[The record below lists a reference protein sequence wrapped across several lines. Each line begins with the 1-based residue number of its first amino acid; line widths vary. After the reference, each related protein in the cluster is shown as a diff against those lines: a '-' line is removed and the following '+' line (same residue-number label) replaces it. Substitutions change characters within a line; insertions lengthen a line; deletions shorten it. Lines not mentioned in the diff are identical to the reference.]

1 MSDLENNAQEK
12 GTKKRPYNLREKKEK
27 DAAYRSLIRR
37 ELADELYDKIL
48 NIVVVQKK
56 YRDADYSA
64 KDLAKELQTN
74 TRYLSA
80 VVNSRFGMN
89 YSCLLNEYRVKEA
102 QHLLTDKRY
111 ADKNV
116 EEISTMVGFANRQS
130 FYAAFY
136 KNVGETPNGYRK
148 RHAEKEAKKNQSIY
162 SRHMKKQLISM
173 VTALSLLTACGGNPK
188 TTAEAEK
195 FDYTVEQFADLQILR
210 YRVPGF
216 EDLSLKQKELVYYLT
231 EAALQGR
238 DILFDQNGKYNLTI
252 RRMLEAVYTG
262 YKGDKNTPDF
272 KAMEVYL
279 KRVWFSNGIHH
290 HYGSE
295 KFVPGFT
302 PEFFRQ
308 AVQSVDAAT
317 LPLAEGQTVEQL
329 CEEVFPVIFDPTV
342 MPKRVNQAAGEDLV
356 LTSACNYY
364 DGVTQQEAEDF
375 YNALKNPQDET
386 PVSYGLNSRLVKEDG
401 KIQEKVWKVGGLYGQ
416 ALEKIVY
423 WLKKAEGV
431 AETPEQKAVIAKLM
445 EFYETGDLKTFD
457 EYAILWVKD
466 LNSRIDFVNGFT
478 ESYGDPLGMKASWE
492 SLVNFKDLEATQRTE
507 LISGNAQWFED
518 HSPVDG
524 QFKKEKVKG
533 VSAKVITAAILA
545 GDLYPAT
552 AIGINLPNANWI
564 RSHHGSKSVTI
575 GNITDAYNK
584 AAHGNGFNE
593 EFVYSD
599 AELQLIDKYADVTDE
614 LHTDLHECLGH
625 GSGKLLPGVDPDALK
640 AYGSTIEEAR
650 ADLFGLYYVA
660 DPKLV
665 ELGLTPSADA
675 YKAQYYTYLMNGLM
689 TQLVR
694 IEPGNNVEE
703 AHMRNRQLIARWVYE
718 KGAAE
723 KVVELVKK
731 DGKTYVV
738 INDYEKVRDLF
749 GRLLAEI
756 QRIKSTGDYAGAH
769 DLVEAYAVKVDPAL
783 HAEVLERYKKLNLA
797 PYKGFVNPKYEVVT
811 DADGTI
817 TDVTVTYDEGYAE
830 QMLRYSKDY
839 STLSSVNK

>member
-1 MSDLENNAQEK
+1 
-12 GTKKRPYNLREKKEK
+12 
-27 DAAYRSLIRR
+27 
-37 ELADELYDKIL
+37 
-48 NIVVVQKK
+48 
-56 YRDADYSA
+56 
-64 KDLAKELQTN
+64 
-74 TRYLSA
+74 
-80 VVNSRFGMN
+80 
-89 YSCLLNEYRVKEA
+89 
-102 QHLLTDKRY
+102 
-111 ADKNV
+111 
-116 EEISTMVGFANRQS
+116 
-130 FYAAFY
+130 
-136 KNVGETPNGYRK
+136 
-148 RHAEKEAKKNQSIY
+148 
-162 SRHMKKQLISM
+162 M

-195 FDYTVEQFADLQILR
+195 IDYTVEQFADLQILR

-416 ALEKIVY
+416 VLEKIVY

-839 STLSSVNK
+839 STLPSVNK

>member
-1 MSDLENNAQEK
+1 
-12 GTKKRPYNLREKKEK
+12 
-27 DAAYRSLIRR
+27 
-37 ELADELYDKIL
+37 
-48 NIVVVQKK
+48 
-56 YRDADYSA
+56 
-64 KDLAKELQTN
+64 
-74 TRYLSA
+74 
-80 VVNSRFGMN
+80 
-89 YSCLLNEYRVKEA
+89 
-102 QHLLTDKRY
+102 
-111 ADKNV
+111 
-116 EEISTMVGFANRQS
+116 
-130 FYAAFY
+130 
-136 KNVGETPNGYRK
+136 
-148 RHAEKEAKKNQSIY
+148 
-162 SRHMKKQLISM
+162 MKKQLI
-173 VTALSLLTACGGNPK
+173 ACAAFALLTACSGSK
-188 TTAEAEK
+188 TTTAEADK

-216 EDLSLKQKELVYYLT
+216 ENLSLQQKELVYYLT

-238 DILFDQNGKYNLTI
+238 DILFDQNGKYNLRI
-252 RRMLEAVYTG
+252 RRTLEVVYTG

-295 KFVPGFT
+295 KFVPGFA
-302 PEFFRQ
+302 PEFFKE
-308 AVQSVDAAT
+308 AVLSVDTST
-317 LPLAEGQTVEQL
+317 LPLAEGQTAEQL
-329 CEEVFPVIFDPTV
+329 CDELSPVIFDPAV

-364 DGVTQQEAEDF
+364 DGVTQKEAEDF
-375 YNALKNPQDET
+375 YNAMKDPKDET
-386 PVSYGLNSRLVKEDG
+386 PVSYGLNSRLVKENG
-401 KIQEKVWKVGGLYGQ
+401 KIQEKIWKVGGLYGQ
-416 ALEKIVY
+416 AIDKIVY

-431 AETPEQKAVIAKLM
+431 AENPEQKAVIAELIK
-445 EFYETGDLKTFD
+445 FYETGDLKTFD

-466 LNSRIDFVNGFT
+466 LNSLVDFVNGFT

-492 SLVNFKDLEATQRTE
+492 SLVNFKDMEATHRTE
-507 LISGNAQWFED
+507 IISGNAQWFED
-518 HSPVDG
+518 HSPVDKL
-524 QFKKEKVKG
+524 FKKDEVKG

-552 AIGINLPNANWI
+552 AIGINLPNSNWI

-599 AELQLIDKYADVTDE
+599 TELQLIDKYADLTGE

-665 ELGLTPSADA
+665 ELGLTPNADA
-675 YKAQYYTYLMNGLM
+675 YKAEYYTYLMNGLM

-694 IEPGNNVEE
+694 IEPGNDVEE
-703 AHMRNRQLIARWVYE
+703 AHMRNRQLIARWVFE
-718 KGAAE
+718 KGAAD
-723 KVVELVKK
+723 KVVELVRR

-738 INDYEKVRDLF
+738 VNDYGKLRTLF
-749 GRLLAEI
+749 GELLSEI
-756 QRIKSTGDYAGAH
+756 QRIKSTGDYQGAH
-769 DLVEAYAVKVDPAL
+769 DLVENYAVKVDPVL

-797 PYKGFVNPKYEVVT
+797 PYKGFVNPKYEAVV
-811 DADGTI
+811 DAAGKI
-817 TDVTVTYDEGYAE
+817 TDVKVTYDEGYAE

-839 STLSSVNK
+839 SNLPSINN

>member
-1 MSDLENNAQEK
+1 
-12 GTKKRPYNLREKKEK
+12 
-27 DAAYRSLIRR
+27 
-37 ELADELYDKIL
+37 
-48 NIVVVQKK
+48 
-56 YRDADYSA
+56 
-64 KDLAKELQTN
+64 
-74 TRYLSA
+74 
-80 VVNSRFGMN
+80 
-89 YSCLLNEYRVKEA
+89 
-102 QHLLTDKRY
+102 
-111 ADKNV
+111 
-116 EEISTMVGFANRQS
+116 
-130 FYAAFY
+130 
-136 KNVGETPNGYRK
+136 
-148 RHAEKEAKKNQSIY
+148 
-162 SRHMKKQLISM
+162 MKKQLI
-173 VTALSLLTACGGNPK
+173 ACAAFALLTACSGSK
-188 TTAEAEK
+188 TTTAEADK

-216 EDLSLKQKELVYYLT
+216 ENLSLQQKELVYYLT

-238 DILFDQNGKYNLTI
+238 DILFDQNGKYNLRI
-252 RRMLEAVYTG
+252 RRTLEAVYTG

-295 KFVPGFT
+295 KFVPGFA
-302 PEFFRQ
+302 PEFFKE
-308 AVQSVDAAT
+308 AMLSVDAST
-317 LPLAEGQTVEQL
+317 LPLAEGQTAEQL
-329 CEEVFPVIFDPTV
+329 CDELSPVIFDPIV

-364 DGVTQQEAEDF
+364 DGVTQKEAEDF
-375 YNALKNPQDET
+375 YNAMKDPKDET
-386 PVSYGLNSRLVKEDG
+386 PVSYGLNSRLVKENG
-401 KIQEKVWKVGGLYGQ
+401 KIQEKIWKVGGLYGQ
-416 ALEKIVY
+416 AIDKIVY

-431 AETPEQKAVIAKLM
+431 AENPEQKAVIAELIK
-445 EFYETGDLKTFD
+445 FYETGDLKIFD

-466 LNSRIDFVNGFT
+466 LNSLVDFVNGFT

-492 SLVNFKDLEATQRTE
+492 SLVNFKDMEATHRTE
-507 LISGNAQWFED
+507 IISGNAQWFED
-518 HSPVDG
+518 HSPVDK
-524 QFKKEKVKG
+524 QFKKDEVKG

-552 AIGINLPNANWI
+552 AIGINLPNSNWI

-599 AELQLIDKYADVTDE
+599 AELQLIDKYADLTGE

-625 GSGKLLPGVDPDALK
+625 GSGKLLPGVDSDALK

-660 DPKLV
+660 DSKLV
-665 ELGLTPSADA
+665 ELGLTPNADA
-675 YKAQYYTYLMNGLM
+675 YKAEYYTYLMNGLM

-694 IEPGNNVEE
+694 IEPGNDVEE
-703 AHMRNRQLIARWVYE
+703 AHMRNRQLIARWVFE
-718 KGAAE
+718 KGAAD

-738 INDYEKVRDLF
+738 VNDYEKLRELF
-749 GRLLAEI
+749 GELLSEI
-756 QRIKSTGDYAGAH
+756 QRIKSTGDYQGAH
-769 DLVEAYAVKVDPAL
+769 DLVENYAVKVDPAL

-797 PYKGFVNPKYEVVT
+797 PYKGFVNPKYEAVV
-811 DADGTI
+811 DAAGKI
-817 TDVTVTYDEGYAE
+817 TDVKVTYDEGYAE

-839 STLSSVNK
+839 SNLPSINN

>member
-1 MSDLENNAQEK
+1 
-12 GTKKRPYNLREKKEK
+12 
-27 DAAYRSLIRR
+27 
-37 ELADELYDKIL
+37 
-48 NIVVVQKK
+48 
-56 YRDADYSA
+56 
-64 KDLAKELQTN
+64 
-74 TRYLSA
+74 
-80 VVNSRFGMN
+80 
-89 YSCLLNEYRVKEA
+89 
-102 QHLLTDKRY
+102 
-111 ADKNV
+111 
-116 EEISTMVGFANRQS
+116 
-130 FYAAFY
+130 
-136 KNVGETPNGYRK
+136 
-148 RHAEKEAKKNQSIY
+148 
-162 SRHMKKQLISM
+162 MKKQLI
-173 VTALSLLTACGGNPK
+173 ACAAFALLTACSGSK
-188 TTAEAEK
+188 TTTAEADK

-216 EDLSLKQKELVYYLT
+216 ENLSLQQKELVYYLT

-238 DILFDQNGKYNLTI
+238 DILFDQNGKYNLRI
-252 RRMLEAVYTG
+252 RRTLEAVYTG

-295 KFVPGFT
+295 KFVPGFA
-302 PEFFRQ
+302 PEFFKE
-308 AVQSVDAAT
+308 AVLSVDAST

-329 CEEVFPVIFDPTV
+329 CDELFPVIFDPAV

-364 DGVTQQEAEDF
+364 DGVTQKEAEDF
-375 YNALKNPQDET
+375 YNAMKDPKDET
-386 PVSYGLNSRLVKEDG
+386 PVSYGLNSRLVKENG
-401 KIQEKVWKVGGLYGQ
+401 KIQEKIWKVGGLYGQ
-416 ALEKIVY
+416 AIDKIVY

-431 AETPEQKAVIAKLM
+431 AENPEQKAVIAELIK
-445 EFYETGDLKTFD
+445 FYETGDLKTFD

-466 LNSRIDFVNGFT
+466 LNSLVDFVNGFT

-492 SLVNFKDLEATQRTE
+492 SLVNFKDMEATHRTE
-507 LISGNAQWFED
+507 IISGNAQWFED
-518 HSPVDG
+518 HSPVDKL
-524 QFKKEKVKG
+524 FKKDEVKG

-552 AIGINLPNANWI
+552 AIGINLPNSNWI

-599 AELQLIDKYADVTDE
+599 TELQLIDKYADLTGE

-665 ELGLTPSADA
+665 ELGLTPNADA
-675 YKAQYYTYLMNGLM
+675 YKAEYYTYLMNGLM

-703 AHMRNRQLIARWVYE
+703 AHMRNRQLIARWVFE
-718 KGAAE
+718 KGAAD
-723 KVVELVKK
+723 KVVELVRR

-738 INDYEKVRDLF
+738 VNDYGKLRTLF
-749 GRLLAEI
+749 GELLSEI
-756 QRIKSTGDYAGAH
+756 QRIKSTGDYQGAH
-769 DLVEAYAVKVDPAL
+769 DLVENYAVKVDPVL

-797 PYKGFVNPKYEVVT
+797 PYKGFVNPKYEAVV
-811 DADGTI
+811 DAAGKI
-817 TDVTVTYDEGYAE
+817 TDVKVTYDEGYAE

-839 STLSSVNK
+839 SNLPSINN

>member
-1 MSDLENNAQEK
+1 
-12 GTKKRPYNLREKKEK
+12 
-27 DAAYRSLIRR
+27 
-37 ELADELYDKIL
+37 
-48 NIVVVQKK
+48 
-56 YRDADYSA
+56 
-64 KDLAKELQTN
+64 
-74 TRYLSA
+74 
-80 VVNSRFGMN
+80 
-89 YSCLLNEYRVKEA
+89 
-102 QHLLTDKRY
+102 
-111 ADKNV
+111 
-116 EEISTMVGFANRQS
+116 
-130 FYAAFY
+130 
-136 KNVGETPNGYRK
+136 
-148 RHAEKEAKKNQSIY
+148 
-162 SRHMKKQLISM
+162 M

-317 LPLAEGQTVEQL
+317 LPLAEGKTVEQL

-839 STLSSVNK
+839 STLPSVNK

>member
-1 MSDLENNAQEK
+1 
-12 GTKKRPYNLREKKEK
+12 
-27 DAAYRSLIRR
+27 
-37 ELADELYDKIL
+37 
-48 NIVVVQKK
+48 
-56 YRDADYSA
+56 
-64 KDLAKELQTN
+64 
-74 TRYLSA
+74 
-80 VVNSRFGMN
+80 
-89 YSCLLNEYRVKEA
+89 
-102 QHLLTDKRY
+102 
-111 ADKNV
+111 
-116 EEISTMVGFANRQS
+116 
-130 FYAAFY
+130 
-136 KNVGETPNGYRK
+136 
-148 RHAEKEAKKNQSIY
+148 
-162 SRHMKKQLISM
+162 MKKQLI
-173 VTALSLLTACGGNPK
+173 VCAAFALLTACSGSK
-188 TTAEAEK
+188 TTTAEADK

-216 EDLSLKQKELVYYLT
+216 ENLSLQQKELVYYLT

-238 DILFDQNGKYNLTI
+238 DILFDQNGKYNLRI
-252 RRMLEAVYTG
+252 RRTLEAVYTG

-295 KFVPGFT
+295 KFVPGFA
-302 PEFFRQ
+302 PEFFKE
-308 AVQSVDAAT
+308 AVLSVDAST
-317 LPLAEGQTVEQL
+317 LPLAEGQTAEQL
-329 CEEVFPVIFDPTV
+329 CDELSPVIFDPIV

-364 DGVTQQEAEDF
+364 DGVTQKEAEDF
-375 YNALKNPQDET
+375 YNAMKDPKDET
-386 PVSYGLNSRLVKEDG
+386 PVSYGLNSRLVKENG

-416 ALEKIVY
+416 AIDKIVY

-431 AETPEQKAVIAKLM
+431 AENPEQKAVIAELIK
-445 EFYETGDLKTFD
+445 FYETGDLKIFD

-466 LNSRIDFVNGFT
+466 LNSLVDFVNGFT

-492 SLVNFKDLEATQRTE
+492 SLVNFKDMEATHRTE
-507 LISGNAQWFED
+507 IISGNAQWFED
-518 HSPVDG
+518 HSPVDKL
-524 QFKKEKVKG
+524 FKKDEVKG

-552 AIGINLPNANWI
+552 AIGINLPNSNWI

-599 AELQLIDKYADVTDE
+599 AELQLIDKYADLTGE

-665 ELGLTPSADA
+665 ELGLTPNADA
-675 YKAQYYTYLMNGLM
+675 YKAEYYTYLMNGLM

-694 IEPGNNVEE
+694 IEPGNDVEE
-703 AHMRNRQLIARWVYE
+703 AHMRNRQLIARWVFE
-718 KGAAE
+718 KGAAD

-738 INDYEKVRDLF
+738 VNDYEKLRELF
-749 GRLLAEI
+749 GKLLSEI
-756 QRIKSTGDYAGAH
+756 QRIKSTGDYQSAH
-769 DLVEAYAVKVDPAL
+769 DLVESYAVKVDPAL

-797 PYKGFVNPKYEVVT
+797 PYKGFVNPKYEAVV
-811 DADGTI
+811 DAAGKI
-817 TDVTVTYDEGYAE
+817 TDVKVTYDEGYAE

-839 STLSSVNK
+839 SNLPSINN

>member
-1 MSDLENNAQEK
+1 
-12 GTKKRPYNLREKKEK
+12 
-27 DAAYRSLIRR
+27 
-37 ELADELYDKIL
+37 
-48 NIVVVQKK
+48 
-56 YRDADYSA
+56 
-64 KDLAKELQTN
+64 
-74 TRYLSA
+74 
-80 VVNSRFGMN
+80 
-89 YSCLLNEYRVKEA
+89 
-102 QHLLTDKRY
+102 
-111 ADKNV
+111 
-116 EEISTMVGFANRQS
+116 
-130 FYAAFY
+130 
-136 KNVGETPNGYRK
+136 
-148 RHAEKEAKKNQSIY
+148 
-162 SRHMKKQLISM
+162 
-173 VTALSLLTACGGNPK
+173 
-188 TTAEAEK
+188 
-195 FDYTVEQFADLQILR
+195 VEQFADLQILR

-839 STLSSVNK
+839 STLPSVNK

>member
-1 MSDLENNAQEK
+1 
-12 GTKKRPYNLREKKEK
+12 
-27 DAAYRSLIRR
+27 
-37 ELADELYDKIL
+37 
-48 NIVVVQKK
+48 
-56 YRDADYSA
+56 
-64 KDLAKELQTN
+64 
-74 TRYLSA
+74 
-80 VVNSRFGMN
+80 
-89 YSCLLNEYRVKEA
+89 
-102 QHLLTDKRY
+102 
-111 ADKNV
+111 
-116 EEISTMVGFANRQS
+116 
-130 FYAAFY
+130 
-136 KNVGETPNGYRK
+136 
-148 RHAEKEAKKNQSIY
+148 
-162 SRHMKKQLISM
+162 MKKQLI
-173 VTALSLLTACGGNPK
+173 ACAAFALLTACSGSK
-188 TTAEAEK
+188 TTTAEADK

-216 EDLSLKQKELVYYLT
+216 ENLSLQQKELVYYLT

-238 DILFDQNGKYNLTI
+238 DILFDQNGKYNLRI
-252 RRMLEAVYTG
+252 RRTLEAVYTG

-295 KFVPGFT
+295 KFVPGFA
-302 PEFFRQ
+302 PEFFKE
-308 AVQSVDAAT
+308 AVLSVDAST
-317 LPLAEGQTVEQL
+317 LPLAEGQTAEQL
-329 CEEVFPVIFDPTV
+329 CDELSPVIFDPTV

-364 DGVTQQEAEDF
+364 DGVTQKEAEDF
-375 YNALKNPQDET
+375 YNAMKDPKDET
-386 PVSYGLNSRLVKEDG
+386 PVSYGLNSRLVKENG

-416 ALEKIVY
+416 AIDKIVY

-431 AETPEQKAVIAKLM
+431 AENPEQKAVIAELIK
-445 EFYETGDLKTFD
+445 FYETGDLKTFD

-466 LNSRIDFVNGFT
+466 LNSLVDFVNGFT

-492 SLVNFKDLEATQRTE
+492 SLVNFKDMEATHRTE
-507 LISGNAQWFED
+507 IISGNAQWFED
-518 HSPVDG
+518 HSPVDKL
-524 QFKKEKVKG
+524 FKKDEVKG

-552 AIGINLPNANWI
+552 AIGINLPNSNWI

-599 AELQLIDKYADVTDE
+599 TELQLIDKYADLTGE

-665 ELGLTPSADA
+665 ELGLTPNADA
-675 YKAQYYTYLMNGLM
+675 YKAEYYTYLMNGLM

-694 IEPGNNVEE
+694 IEPGNDVEE
-703 AHMRNRQLIARWVYE
+703 AHMRNRQLIARWVFE
-718 KGAAE
+718 KGAAD
-723 KVVELVKK
+723 KVVELVRR

-738 INDYEKVRDLF
+738 VNDYGKLRTLF
-749 GRLLAEI
+749 GELLSEI
-756 QRIKSTGDYAGAH
+756 QRIKSTGDYQGAH
-769 DLVEAYAVKVDPAL
+769 DLVENYAVKVDPVL

-797 PYKGFVNPKYEVVT
+797 PYKGFVNPKYEAVV
-811 DADGTI
+811 DVAGKI
-817 TDVTVTYDEGYAE
+817 TDVKVTYDEGYAE

-839 STLSSVNK
+839 SNLPSINN

>member
-1 MSDLENNAQEK
+1 
-12 GTKKRPYNLREKKEK
+12 
-27 DAAYRSLIRR
+27 
-37 ELADELYDKIL
+37 
-48 NIVVVQKK
+48 
-56 YRDADYSA
+56 
-64 KDLAKELQTN
+64 
-74 TRYLSA
+74 
-80 VVNSRFGMN
+80 
-89 YSCLLNEYRVKEA
+89 
-102 QHLLTDKRY
+102 
-111 ADKNV
+111 
-116 EEISTMVGFANRQS
+116 
-130 FYAAFY
+130 
-136 KNVGETPNGYRK
+136 
-148 RHAEKEAKKNQSIY
+148 
-162 SRHMKKQLISM
+162 MKKQLI
-173 VTALSLLTACGGNPK
+173 ACAAFALLTACSGSK
-188 TTAEAEK
+188 TTTAEADK

-216 EDLSLKQKELVYYLT
+216 ENLSLQQKELVYYLT

-238 DILFDQNGKYNLTI
+238 DILFDQNGKYNLRI
-252 RRMLEAVYTG
+252 RRTLEAVYTG

-295 KFVPGFT
+295 KFVPGFA
-302 PEFFRQ
+302 PEFFKE
-308 AVQSVDAAT
+308 AMLSVDAST
-317 LPLAEGQTVEQL
+317 LPLAEGQTAEQL
-329 CEEVFPVIFDPTV
+329 CDELSPVIFDPTV

-364 DGVTQQEAEDF
+364 DGVTQKEAEDF
-375 YNALKNPQDET
+375 YNAMKDPKDET
-386 PVSYGLNSRLVKEDG
+386 PVSYGLNSSLVKENG
-401 KIQEKVWKVGGLYGQ
+401 KIQEKIWKVGGLYGQ
-416 ALEKIVY
+416 AIDKIVY

-431 AETPEQKAVIAKLM
+431 AENPEQKAVIAELIK
-445 EFYETGDLKTFD
+445 FYETGDLKTFD

-466 LNSRIDFVNGFT
+466 LNSLVDFVNGFT

-492 SLVNFKDLEATQRTE
+492 SLVNFKDMEATHRTE
-507 LISGNAQWFED
+507 IISGNAQWFED
-518 HSPVDG
+518 HSPVDK
-524 QFKKEKVKG
+524 QFKKDEVKG

-552 AIGINLPNANWI
+552 AIGINLPNSNWI

-599 AELQLIDKYADVTDE
+599 AELQLIDKYADLTGE

-665 ELGLTPSADA
+665 ELGLTPNADA
-675 YKAQYYTYLMNGLM
+675 YKAEYYTYLMNGLM

-694 IEPGNNVEE
+694 IEQGNNVEE
-703 AHMRNRQLIARWVYE
+703 AHMRNRQLIARWVFE
-718 KGAAE
+718 KGAAD

-738 INDYEKVRDLF
+738 VNDYEKLRALF
-749 GRLLAEI
+749 GELLSEI
-756 QRIKSTGDYAGAH
+756 QRIKSTGDYQSAH
-769 DLVEAYAVKVDPAL
+769 DLVENYAVKVDPAL

-797 PYKGFVNPKYEVVT
+797 PYKGFVNPKYEAVV
-811 DADGTI
+811 DAAGKI
-817 TDVTVTYDEGYAE
+817 TDVKVTYDEGYAE

-839 STLSSVNK
+839 SNLPSINN

>member
-1 MSDLENNAQEK
+1 
-12 GTKKRPYNLREKKEK
+12 
-27 DAAYRSLIRR
+27 
-37 ELADELYDKIL
+37 
-48 NIVVVQKK
+48 
-56 YRDADYSA
+56 
-64 KDLAKELQTN
+64 
-74 TRYLSA
+74 
-80 VVNSRFGMN
+80 
-89 YSCLLNEYRVKEA
+89 
-102 QHLLTDKRY
+102 
-111 ADKNV
+111 
-116 EEISTMVGFANRQS
+116 
-130 FYAAFY
+130 
-136 KNVGETPNGYRK
+136 
-148 RHAEKEAKKNQSIY
+148 
-162 SRHMKKQLISM
+162 M

-195 FDYTVEQFADLQILR
+195 IDYTVEQFADLQILR

-830 QMLRYSKDY
+830 QMLRYSKGY
-839 STLSSVNK
+839 STLPSVNK

>member
-1 MSDLENNAQEK
+1 
-12 GTKKRPYNLREKKEK
+12 
-27 DAAYRSLIRR
+27 
-37 ELADELYDKIL
+37 
-48 NIVVVQKK
+48 
-56 YRDADYSA
+56 
-64 KDLAKELQTN
+64 
-74 TRYLSA
+74 
-80 VVNSRFGMN
+80 
-89 YSCLLNEYRVKEA
+89 
-102 QHLLTDKRY
+102 
-111 ADKNV
+111 
-116 EEISTMVGFANRQS
+116 
-130 FYAAFY
+130 
-136 KNVGETPNGYRK
+136 
-148 RHAEKEAKKNQSIY
+148 
-162 SRHMKKQLISM
+162 M

-386 PVSYGLNSRLVKEDG
+386 PVSYGLNSRLVIEDG